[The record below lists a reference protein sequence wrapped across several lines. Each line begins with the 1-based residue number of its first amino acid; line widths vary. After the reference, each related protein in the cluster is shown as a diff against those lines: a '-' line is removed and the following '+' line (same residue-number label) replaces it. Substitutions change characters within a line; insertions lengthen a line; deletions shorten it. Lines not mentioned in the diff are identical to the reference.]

1 MNTVGHFKQ
10 ANKREIERE
19 REKERE
25 RYFDRLT
32 PVPKY
37 VWDQKLCVKY
47 VEVPFSTLANGWW
60 LGMLYKSSRLD
71 DEILYLHEK
80 GFIFLRC

>member
-1 MNTVGHFKQ
+1 M
-10 ANKREIERE
+10 
-19 REKERE
+19 
-25 RYFDRLT
+25 
-32 PVPKY
+32 PKY
-37 VWDQKLCVKY
+37 VWDQELYVKY

-71 DEILYLHEK
+71 DEILYLQEK